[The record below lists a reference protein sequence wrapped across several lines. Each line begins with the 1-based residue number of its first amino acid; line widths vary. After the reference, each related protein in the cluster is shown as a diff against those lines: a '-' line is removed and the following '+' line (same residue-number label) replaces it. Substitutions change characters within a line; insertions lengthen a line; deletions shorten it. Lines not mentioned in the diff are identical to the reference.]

1 MKIEKKSANC
11 YRVRKTINKKII
23 TMYFDHKPTDVE
35 LAVALAE
42 KANVID
48 TKSVNQSFDVCANE
62 YLAVKSVVL
71 SPSTLRG
78 YNTHINQISA
88 GFKAKNIN
96 DITQLDIDMEINSLA
111 KKLSPKTVANVHGF
125 ISAVFKTF
133 RPSMLISTTLPQK
146 IEYEGYTPT
155 ENDIKNVLSNV
166 NEKYSLAFQLGVL
179 GMRRSE
185 ICCITKTDI
194 SGNMLSITKA
204 KVQDKNNKWI
214 IKNLTKTEE
223 GRRKIYIPDDLVKD
237 ITERGFVFDGSPA
250 MLNKHLHTIQ
260 DKLKIE
266 RFRFH
271 DLRMFYCSYAHS
283 CGIPDSVIMS
293 SGGWKSDFTMKK
305 HYRKTLKADAVYYQE
320 AIAGDL
326 LGRDKI
332 RDN

>member
-1 MKIEKKSANC
+1 MKIEKKSTNC
-11 YRVRKTINKKII
+11 YRVRKTINKKTI
-23 TMYFDHKPTDVE
+23 TMYFDHEPSDVDV
-35 LAVALAE
+35 AIALAE

-48 TKSVNQSFDVCANE
+48 TKSINQSFEVCANE
-62 YLAVKSVVL
+62 YMAVKSAVL
-71 SPSTLRG
+71 SPSTVRG
-78 YNTHINQISA
+78 YSTHIKQISDS
-88 GFKAKNIN
+88 FKAKNIN
-96 DITQLDIDMEINSLA
+96 DITQLDIDMEVNALS
-111 KKLSPKTVANVHGF
+111 KRLSPKTVSNVHGF
-125 ISAVFKTF
+125 ISAVFKRF
-133 RPSMLISTTLPQK
+133 RPSMVICTTLPQK
-146 IEYEGYTPT
+146 IDFEGYIPT
-155 ENDIKNVLSNV
+155 ENDIQNVLSNV
-166 NEKYSLAFQLGVL
+166 SDNYSISFQLGVL

-214 IKNLTKTEE
+214 IKNLTKTQE
-223 GRRKIYIPDDLVKD
+223 GRRKIYIPDDLANE
-237 ITERGFVFDGSPA
+237 ITERGFAFDGNPE
-250 MLNKHLHTIQ
+250 MLNQHLHSIQ
-260 DKLKIE
+260 KKLGIE
-266 RFRFH
+266 SFRFH